1 MTDIQH
7 LLVGLSKPF
16 PCSYL
21 PEEEETLLVLQDNA
35 GRNNI
40 IYERLMENGFRRS
53 GNDVYRPH
61 CRLCSACESLRLA
74 VNDVQLSKSQKR
86 LINKGKRAGLRII
99 YSSTLPEHTYFLYQK
114 YITQRHADGG
124 MFPPQFSHFE
134 GIVKCEWM
142 PILYLLIYKETQ
154 LIGVAVT
161 DVLPNS
167 LSANYTFFDPEF
179 DELALGKYAIL
190 QQILATKALG
200 KHHLYLGYQID
211 SCDKMNYK
219 TQFKPHQR
227 LQGNQWFLYLK

>member
-1 MTDIQH
+1 
-7 LLVGLSKPF
+7 
-16 PCSYL
+16 
-21 PEEEETLLVLQDNA
+21 
-35 GRNNI
+35 
-40 IYERLMENGFRRS
+40 
-53 GNDVYRPH
+53 
-61 CRLCSACESLRLA
+61 
-74 VNDVQLSKSQKR
+74 
-86 LINKGKRAGLRII
+86 
-99 YSSTLPEHTYFLYQK
+99 
-114 YITQRHADGG
+114 
-124 MFPPQFSHFE
+124 MFPPQFSQFE

-219 TQFKPHQR
+219 PVQATSAPTRQSVVFISQRVSFITKARLYATEVNWQVSHTFVALYDHHPH
-227 LQGNQWFLYLK
+227 